1 MTSPTKFYHVT
12 NYMVDVIM
20 WPKFRFGQKKPH
32 ILTGGLGWSS
42 IIWERQYLWPWDL
55 QQCGKG
61 VKIKSNTVLEA
72 NSNVCG
78 SYMEKLVGQGGREL
92 VAPKILN
99 SVKWI
104 KMGGFFFRFYKK
116 TTPSIN
122 CRRQPF
128 NYLYLNYAWQINE
141 LNYPFELGMLISLA
155 LHFQEYS
162 TPQII

>member
-1 MTSPTKFYHVT
+1 MTLPTKFYHVT

-55 QQCGKG
+55 HQCGKG

-78 SYMEKLVGQGGREL
+78 SYMEKLVGGGVFLRPKFGIGLNEL
-92 VAPKILN
+92 
-99 SVKWI
+99 KWED
-104 KMGGFFFRFYKK
+104 FFCRFRKRN
-116 TTPSIN
+116 TPSIN
-122 CRRQPF
+122 YRR
-128 NYLYLNYAWQINE
+128 LRHLTIC
-141 LNYPFELGMLISLA
+141 
-155 LHFQEYS
+155 
-162 TPQII
+162 T